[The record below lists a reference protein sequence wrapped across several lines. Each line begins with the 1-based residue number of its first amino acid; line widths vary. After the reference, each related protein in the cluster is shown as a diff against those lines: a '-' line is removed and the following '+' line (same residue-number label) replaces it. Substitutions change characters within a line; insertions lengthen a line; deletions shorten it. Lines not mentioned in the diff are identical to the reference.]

1 MDAQTLYREE
11 ILEHYRNPQ
20 NFGKP
25 KTFDVSSKQSNPFC
39 GDEIEI
45 FLTFNNG
52 KVKKKSLDVLTNS
65 PPRWTIKKIRFFG
78 KGCAVSMAAASML
91 TEQIKGKTKKELT
104 KFSEQDMLRILGIEV
119 SETRKKCALM
129 ALVVLRDCLK

>member
-25 KTFDVSSKQSNPFC
+25 KNFDVSSKQSNPFC

-45 FLTFNNG
+45 F
-52 KVKKKSLDVLTNS
+52 VKFVSKSEGAKLDHLEGVS
-65 PPRWTIKKIRFFG
+65 FEG

-91 TEQIKGKTKKELT
+91 TEQVKGKTKKELT
-104 KFSEQDMLRILGIEV
+104 KFSEQDMLGLLGIEV
-119 SETRKKCALM
+119 SETRKKCAL
-129 ALVVLRDCLK
+129 LSLSVLRDCLGSV